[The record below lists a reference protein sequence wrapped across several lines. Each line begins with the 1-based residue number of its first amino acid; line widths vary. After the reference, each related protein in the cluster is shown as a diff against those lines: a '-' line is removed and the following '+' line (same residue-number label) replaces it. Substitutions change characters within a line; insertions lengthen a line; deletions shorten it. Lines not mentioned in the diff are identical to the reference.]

1 MINMAGRKSAA
12 SLRFGRTL
20 RYLAAPRWSVLFF
33 ILAAAA
39 ALWVAEGG
47 ASPMVAM
54 PLPLSL
60 LAINL
65 LASIATHPRFRSD
78 LPLLFL
84 HLALIS
90 LVSLWLVASLTYVDG
105 AASVTRGTSFD
116 GSLHRVDKGVWHGGG
131 VHRLR
136 FSNEGFVDEFPANGN
151 EYLTYNRVRWW
162 REDGTVQVSEIGDDL
177 PLVLDGYRIY
187 ASGRGFAPQ
196 LLWKPLSGD
205 VEFASIQLGGIQPDG
220 WFDGNSSA
228 LANGPTIWV
237 RLSHEIKRP
246 APGTRR
252 LDLGASEIDSP
263 LVIRIGEVRHELRR
277 GQSLQLPDGSLTYVR
292 LDAWMGYR
300 IVNDPTT
307 PWVLIAIG
315 LGIVSLILFYWKKIF
330 SGISESNV

>member
-177 PLVLDGYRIY
+177 PLPSFGVLLTD
-187 ASGRGFAPQ
+187 
-196 LLWKPLSGD
+196 
-205 VEFASIQLGGIQPDG
+205 
-220 WFDGNSSA
+220 
-228 LANGPTIWV
+228 
-237 RLSHEIKRP
+237 
-246 APGTRR
+246 
-252 LDLGASEIDSP
+252 
-263 LVIRIGEVRHELRR
+263 GEVPWPDADDWPLEVLVVST
-277 GQSLQLPDGSLTYVR
+277 GAPPPESLGYESLHITFG
-292 LDAWMGYR
+292 A
-300 IVNDPTT
+300 P
-307 PWVLIAIG
+307 A
-315 LGIVSLILFYWKKIF
+315 
-330 SGISESNV
+330 